1 MSPQRPLPRPTPT
14 VAALLSSVQTP
25 RHTARPSER
34 CGNMAP
40 GKHGPPR
47 PGAAGRQLGPCP
59 PRSRPR
65 AGRALASAQR
75 EVVGFIEF
83 S

>member
-1 MSPQRPLPRPTPT
+1 MSPLRPLPRPTPT

-34 CGNMAP
+34 CGNMARP
-40 GKHGPPR
+40 W

>member
-1 MSPQRPLPRPTPT
+1 MSPLRPLPRPTPT

-34 CGNMAP
+34 CGNMA
-40 GKHGPPR
+40 R
-47 PGAAGRQLGPCP
+47 PGRAGSWAPAL
-59 PRSRPR
+59 RSRPR

>member
-1 MSPQRPLPRPTPT
+1 MSPLRPLPRPTPT

-34 CGNMAP
+34 CGNMA
-40 GKHGPPR
+40 R
-47 PGAAGRQLGPCP
+47 PG
-59 PRSRPR
+59 R
-65 AGRALASAQR
+65 AGSWAPALRVPAPGRAVRWPLPRGKSWALSS
-75 EVVGFIEF
+75 FPK

>member
-1 MSPQRPLPRPTPT
+1 MSPLRPLPRPTPT

-34 CGNMAP
+34 CGNMAR
-40 GKHGPPR
+40 PR
-47 PGAAGRQLGPCP
+47 PVRQLGPCP